1 MKHCP
6 SCKET
11 KPSSKFSKSSK
22 RYDGLQSHCKFCR
35 SERRKAD
42 YLKNKDREIELSKVW
57 TKNNPEAVKA
67 KTVKHRQSEHGSAYY
82 NAKNAKHRARKL
94 SATPEWLTPEDHN
107 DIKAMYLLAK
117 KFEGLCG
124 IKYHV
129 DHIVPLK
136 GENVCGL
143 HVPWNLQLLPASIN
157 ISKSNK
163 YVD

>member
-1 MKHCP
+1 MKDCMKCGEGKP
-6 SCKET
+6 FSDFPTRNYKGKKSYRNECKACTSEYM
-11 KPSSKFSKSSK
+11 KSYAEVNSSLLKVKRVEYSLKNSKQAVKRATEWKKKNSGKVNFYTSK
-22 RYDGLQSHCKFCR
+22 RR
-35 SERRKAD
+35 A
-42 YLKNKDREIELSKVW
+42 SK
-57 TKNNPEAVKA
+57 TK
-67 KTVKHRQSEHGSAYY
+67 
-82 NAKNAKHRARKL
+82 
-94 SATPEWLTPEDHN
+94 ATPHWLTEAHHK

-136 GENVCGL
+136 GDNVCGL